1 MKRVIKI
8 LFIGFL
14 FVALASCSN
23 EGRMNLEVDPDDSK
37 GNSIVLSLSVKG
49 NDTSQSS
56 KLRSSDDGATLRGV
70 GTEPRDKYKDIYDP
84 ALLNENVI
92 STLNIFI
99 FDATDNLIISF
110 RDDKVHRINTL
121 STTDGAY
128 SIKLV
133 VPHEFVPSIENKSVK
148 IVAVANP
155 TGDIITGVASLAQ
168 LQAKY
173 ETYADLNTNEDARK
187 NFLMDGATSA
197 VSNISWGSN
206 LVFDMTSSPIE
217 LRRALAKIRL
227 RIADIAI
234 KDLQNGVET
243 LYEIVPTATDPAVD
257 DISVKLVKYK
267 NESSLIAG
275 APFTGAQLINETT
288 YRYMPIRQFFDKL
301 TPNSDGNY
309 RAAFP
314 FYSAETTWVE
324 KSKEETHLML
334 RIKLRPTKYTAGDT
348 GTYYYYRIPINY
360 RKVMDGVPEERLNK
374 VERNYLYDI
383 VTTIQQLGSLDEG
396 TPLDVE
402 SYIAIQPW
410 PAKPDG
416 IDGSIVQAHYLVVKE
431 TSPIM
436 PNVATYD
443 IEYISDLPVDIKVT
457 KAYYEYYDKRG
468 DYYKVVFSPT
478 TNTFTFYKDFAET
491 QPLTDNEITRLG
503 LVKPDQPVGPFD
515 DATVTWTKD
524 KYIQDGM
531 IKLYHEIPTNFVPF
545 KFEFT
550 VVQIDTMTKMPLSEK
565 VSVTQYPPLFV
576 TGQKSPGFDGNSYTY
591 NSITGLYDTPT
602 YADFRFHSP
611 YGEESTYQGS
621 TTSEPQKNN
630 VFNRITTKVPSGNY
644 FLGNP
649 VGADGY
655 TKTDAV
661 SNELVSPEFIIASQ
675 YGMSNNGIPQS
686 RTNIST
692 ISKGYYYTP
701 FPADYGPYAR
711 PLYPSNNPYLEVDPG
726 NAYYNRY
733 RSYRNAE
740 ERCYN
745 YFEGEYGMDD
755 NYKEHYVNTSG
766 SWTSRTVYKTFK
778 YQGRWRVPTFAE
790 VKLIDAIQDNSKS
803 VTKNLMYGQQY
814 WTAQTGQ
821 AYKFDANEAS
831 QPTGA
836 PVRCVF
842 DTYMLNDK

>member
-1 MKRVIKI
+1 
-8 LFIGFL
+8 
-14 FVALASCSN
+14 
-23 EGRMNLEVDPDDSK
+23 
-37 GNSIVLSLSVKG
+37 
-49 NDTSQSS
+49 
-56 KLRSSDDGATLRGV
+56 
-70 GTEPRDKYKDIYDP
+70 
-84 ALLNENVI
+84 
-92 STLNIFI
+92 
-99 FDATDNLIISF
+99 
-110 RDDKVHRINTL
+110 
-121 STTDGAY
+121 
-128 SIKLV
+128 
-133 VPHEFVPSIENKSVK
+133 
-148 IVAVANP
+148 
-155 TGDIITGVASLAQ
+155 
-168 LQAKY
+168 
-173 ETYADLNTNEDARK
+173 
-187 NFLMDGATSA
+187 
-197 VSNISWGSN
+197 
-206 LVFDMTSSPIE
+206 
-217 LRRALAKIRL
+217 
-227 RIADIAI
+227 
-234 KDLQNGVET
+234 
-243 LYEIVPTATDPAVD
+243 
-257 DISVKLVKYK
+257 
-267 NESSLIAG
+267 
-275 APFTGAQLINETT
+275 
-288 YRYMPIRQFFDKL
+288 
-301 TPNSDGNY
+301 
-309 RAAFP
+309 
-314 FYSAETTWVE
+314 
-324 KSKEETHLML
+324 ML
-334 RIKLRPTKYTAGDT
+334 RIKLRPKKHTAGDT

-410 PAKPDG
+410 PANPDE

-478 TNTFTFYKDFAET
+478 TNTFAFYKDFAETT
-491 QPLTDNEITRLG
+491 QPLTDNEINRLG
-503 LVKPDQPVGPFD
+503 LVKPDQPMGSFD
-515 DATVTWTKD
+515 DATVTWTTD

-531 IKLYHEIPTNFVPF
+531 ITLNHEIPTNFVPF

-550 VVQIDTMTKMPLSEK
+550 VVQIDPMTTAMPLSEK

-576 TGQKSPGFDGNSYTY
+576 TGQKSPGFVGNSYTY
-591 NSITGLYDTPT
+591 NSTTDSYDKPT

-611 YGEESTYQGS
+611 YGTESTYQDS
-621 TTSEPQKNN
+621 KILEPQKNN

-661 SNELVSPEFIIASQ
+661 SNQLVSLEFIIASQ

-686 RTNIST
+686 RNNTTSMPT
-692 ISKGYYYTP
+692 GYKYAA
-701 FPADYGPYAR
+701 FPAGYGPYAR
-711 PLYPSNNPYLEVDPG
+711 PLYKSYAPYHEVDPG
-726 NAYYNRY
+726 EAYYNRY

-745 YFEGEYGMDD
+745 YFEGEYGMDG
-755 NYKEHYVNTSG
+755 NYEEHYMNTSG
-766 SWTSRTVYKTFK
+766 FWTSRTVYKTFK
-778 YQGRWRVPTFAE
+778 YKGRWRVPTFAE

-803 VTKNLMYGQQY
+803 VTKNLMYGKEY
-814 WTAQTGQ
+814 WTAETGQ
-821 AYKFDANEAS
+821 AYKFDTNAAS